1 MDESAGYKMIP
12 FRFAKLMKTF
22 FLSLLLLFC
31 TLALSSQQTINYR
44 ISFERAVHH
53 EADVE
58 ITYRDLEPGA
68 FRLRMSRSSPGR
80 YAVHEFAKNV
90 YDLKAFNSSGDTL
103 TIVRPNPHEWVIMG
117 HDGTVKVAYVLFA
130 NHADGTYA
138 QVDESHAHL
147 NVPAS
152 FVYAPDQAE
161 LPIEIEI
168 LPREDLNW
176 KVATQLKTL
185 GENRFYAPD
194 LHYFMDSPI
203 EASDHQ
209 VRSFEVS
216 TNAGDQTVKFVLHQ
230 ESGYEGFEEYFAK
243 TEKIVKEQMRVFGEL
258 PDFDF
263 GTYTFLACYAPHVD
277 GDGMEHRNSTV
288 VTSVRPLSE
297 GGLERNIGT
306 VAHEFF
312 HAWNVERIRPAS
324 LEPFDFEDSN
334 ISGELWFAEG
344 FTSYYTNLTLCRT
357 GIISEKDY
365 ASSLAGVLSYV
376 VNSPGR
382 KLKGP
387 IGMSQQ
393 APFVDAATSVDQVN
407 RENTFISYYSY
418 GNVLGLALDLL
429 LREMDADK
437 NLDDFMRLVWIR
449 HGKEEKPY
457 NIEDLKSLL
466 GEYSTPKFAE
476 SYFSNYI
483 YGSKLPDFNS
493 LLASFGVEI
502 SVANPERPRLG
513 ARLVPEDGNWRIASN
528 PTQGSGLFKADF
540 SKGDLIL
547 SINGSSLPSDRS
559 VAEFMSQFKPG
570 EIIEI
575 GYSRFGR
582 TGQKQVTLGTD
593 PSFKTELMTDV
604 DSTTRA
610 RRDAWLNPSKR
621 SVEKE

>member
-1 MDESAGYKMIP
+1 MIH
-12 FRFAKLMKTF
+12 FRFVRLMRPHF
-22 FLSLLLLFC
+22 LLLFLLC
-31 TLALSSQQTINYR
+31 TLSLSSQQTINYR
-44 ISFERAVHH
+44 ISFDRAVHH

-58 ITYRDLEPGA
+58 IIYRDVDPGE

-90 YDLKAFNSSGDTL
+90 YELQAFNGNGDTL
-103 TIVRPNPHEWVIMG
+103 STSRPNPHEWVISG
-117 HDGTVKVAYVLFA
+117 HDGTVKVNYVLFA
-130 NHADGTYA
+130 NHGDGTYA
-138 QVDESHAHL
+138 QIDESHAHL
-147 NVPAS
+147 NAPAS
-152 FVYAPDQAE
+152 FVYAPDHAE

-168 LPREDLNW
+168 IPRKDLNW
-176 KVATQLKTL
+176 IVATQLKSQ

-194 LHYFMDSPI
+194 LQYFMDSPI

-209 VRSFEVS
+209 IMSFEVS
-216 TNAGDQTVKFVLHQ
+216 TETGKHTVKFVLHQ
-230 ESGYEGFEEYFAK
+230 ENGYEGFEAYFVKA
-243 TEKIVKEQMRVFGEL
+243 EKIVREQMRVFGEL
-258 PDFDF
+258 PNFDF
-263 GTYTFLACYAPHVD
+263 ESYTFLACYAPHVD
-277 GDGMEHRNSTV
+277 GDGMEHRNSTIL
-288 VTSVRPLSE
+288 TSVRPLSE
-297 GGLERNIGT
+297 GGQERNIGT

-365 ASSLAGVLSYV
+365 ASRLAPVLSYV
-376 VNSPGR
+376 INSPGR
-382 KLKGP
+382 KLAGP

-393 APFVDAATSVDQVN
+393 APFVDAATSVDEVN

-429 LREMDADK
+429 LRKMDDDK
-437 NLDDFMRLVWIR
+437 NLDEFMRLVWIR

-457 NIEDLKSLL
+457 HIEDLKSLL
-466 GEYSTPKFAE
+466 GEYSNPEFAE
-476 SYFSNYI
+476 SYFTNYI

-493 LLASFGVEI
+493 LLASFGIEI

-513 ARLVPEDGNWRIASN
+513 ARIVPENGNWRIASN
-528 PTQGSGLFKADF
+528 PTRGTALYKADF

-547 SINGSSLPSDRS
+547 SINGSSIPADTS

-570 EIIEI
+570 EKIEI

-593 PSFKTELMTDV
+593 PSFITELMTDV
-604 DSTTRA
+604 DSETRA
-610 RRDAWLNPSKR
+610 RRDAWLNPSKGNF
-621 SVEKE
+621 EKE